1 MLKNSS
7 ELQKIAFSD
16 QLKTGFE
23 AIKNAA
29 TKAVTDSVMATPAD
43 SWVNMA
49 KGWNAEQYRSHQSML
64 PQLRNVDYNDFNAAM
79 KAYKDPTYHSTFF
92 PGLAI
97 DKQHTLKDV
106 ANSFKGGKY
115 VRGQGAWAY
124 NNINRIN
131 NLKSYSKS
139 PISSM
144 LFGDYDKMRSNMYM
158 MDQYGK
164 EGTAE
169 NRFLKGYITP
179 EQYKS
184 YQRWRPL
191 MAIWMNIRG
200 WLRSLF
206 QGGNFNA
213 MSVSHPYQQTA
224 VAGA

>member
-7 ELQKIAFSD
+7 ELQKIDFFD
-16 QLKTGFE
+16 LPKTGLE
-23 AIKNAA
+23 AVKNGA
-29 TKAVTDSVMATPAD
+29 TKFGTELAMAQPAD
-43 SWVNMA
+43 SWVDMA
-49 KGWNAEQYRSHQSML
+49 KGWNDKQYPIYQSKL
-64 PQLRNVDYNDFNAAM
+64 PQLKGVDYNDFNAAM

-92 PGLAI
+92 PGLDI
-97 DKQHTLKDV
+97 NKQHTLKDV
-106 ANSFKGGKY
+106 ANSLKGGNY
-115 VRGQGAWAY
+115 VKGQGSWAY

-131 NLKSYSKS
+131 NLRSYAKS

-169 NRFLKGYITP
+169 NKFLKGYITP
-179 EQYKS
+179 EQYRS

-213 MSVSHPYQQTA
+213 MPISHPYQQTA
-224 VAGA
+224 TAGA